1 MTTTPAKDAI
11 AILIDMAQ
19 NGEIDPWDVD
29 PIAAI
34 DRFLS
39 ELGLIDDPQSCD
51 RHADLP
57 QSGQAFLWASML
69 VLLKADTLDLL
80 QQEEQPPEELE
91 LLDFDLLPDGD
102 RQLRLPLHLEHHIRR
117 RAAAPPARRR
127 KVTLQELIEQ
137 LEQISA
143 EIETASKETNVS
155 KNTTTYHRS
164 RRDTM
169 RAIEQLAHDE
179 NLTEVAQLLEMF
191 LCSNLPKLLPEHDSV
206 DLDRLLEWWC
216 DSNIS
221 GDRGNSNREHL
232 EHSPKGERVGVF
244 WALLLLSAQSKV
256 ELYQQEF
263 YQDLKIKPLVN
274 DRPEEILSGG
284 LRKLDQ
290 NILN

>member
-39 ELGLIDDPQSCD
+39 ELGLTDNPELCD

-69 VLLKADTLDLL
+69 VLFKADTLDLL
-80 QQEEQPPEELE
+80 QQEEQLEEELE
-91 LLDFDLLPDGD
+91 FLDFDTLPDGD

-117 RAAAPPARRR
+117 RAAAPPPRRR
-127 KVTLQELIEQ
+127 KVTLQELIDQ
-137 LEQISA
+137 LEQIST
-143 EIETASKETNVS
+143 EIEAVSKTASNS
-155 KNTTTYHRS
+155 KATTTYHRS

-179 NLTEVAQLLEMF
+179 NLTEVAHLLEMF
-191 LCSNLPKLLPEHDSV
+191 LCSHLPKLAPEQDSV
-206 DLDRLLEWWC
+206 NLDRLLEWWC
-216 DSNIS
+216 DRNVS
-221 GDRGNSNREHL
+221 GNRVEGNQEHP
-232 EHSPKGERVGVF
+232 EHTPKGERVGVF

-263 YQDLKIKPLVN
+263 YQDLIIKPLVGHHFEGVSSN
-274 DRPEEILSGG
+274 VR
-284 LRKLDQ
+284 
-290 NILN
+290 